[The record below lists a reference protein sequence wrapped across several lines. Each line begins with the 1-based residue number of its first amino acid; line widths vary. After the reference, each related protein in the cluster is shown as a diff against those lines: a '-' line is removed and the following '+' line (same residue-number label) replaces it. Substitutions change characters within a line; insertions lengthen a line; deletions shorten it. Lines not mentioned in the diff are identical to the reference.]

1 VIFEAPG
8 KFNIVFLKRIKYGC
22 FYGVRSKSFTMNES
36 KIIRNWDNIKRRLK
50 EHYKVLTEKD
60 VAYMEGKEEVLF
72 DNLQKKIGISRKE
85 LIYLLYLYISDTD

>member
-1 VIFEAPG
+1 
-8 KFNIVFLKRIKYGC
+8 
-22 FYGVRSKSFTMNES
+22 MNES

-60 VAYMEGKEEVLF
+60 VAYIEGKEEVLF